1 MEDKKDLFK
10 SILLSDLDDNITI
23 YKNLGYHISSLKKD
37 TIIKDEVF
45 INILEEVEEI
55 FASIQ
60 LEQFKINED
69 INISTD
75 KFKKYN
81 SAQLEI
87 KSKLKLI
94 ISDIGYNYIYEIF
107 RLYIES
113 HDFDKYKTIIENDI
127 EFIDKYFQ
135 INKIIFLPDPDLL
148 RLPSGIREALP
159 DLK

>member
-1 MEDKKDLFK
+1 MK
-10 SILLSDLDDNITI
+10 
-23 YKNLGYHISSLKKD
+23 
-37 TIIKDEVF
+37 
-45 INILEEVEEI
+45 EELEEI

-81 SAQLEI
+81 SSQLEI

-127 EFIDKYFQ
+127 EFISHRWF
-135 INKIIFLPDPDLL
+135 DLL
-148 RLPSGIREALP
+148 VSDLNNGFNAPSANNSKILAEYLDKPFAEAP
-159 DLK
+159 DS